1 MMSTGIK
8 SDRMSP
14 VPFKKLVLWVLEEYQ
29 KEKSIFGI
37 PESRF
42 YRKTKGG
49 PAPLPGTAAENPI
62 GPAAGP
68 HTQLAQNIVAA
79 YLAGA
84 RYFELKTV
92 QVIDGEELPVSK
104 PCILARDEGYN
115 VEWSTELTVPDAFN
129 EYIKAYFLLKLLS
142 KELNLGGGAGF
153 AFNMSVGYDLQG
165 IQSPKI
171 DAFLENMKNASKTA
185 VWKECK
191 NFLRKNL
198 GLFKNVDAAFLGNIS
213 PGVCSSVTLST
224 LHGCPRQEI
233 EKIAGYLL
241 GVKKLGV
248 YIKLNPTLLGYDFAR
263 QTLDRLGFNYLSF
276 DDTHFREDLQYE
288 DAIPMLRRLQST
300 AGELKLDFGVKLTN
314 TFPVKIE
321 NGELPG
327 EEMYMSGRALYP
339 LTVSLAAKLAES
351 MDGDIRISYS
361 GGADYS
367 NIGEL
372 LAAGVAPVTFATT
385 LLKPGGYQR
394 IRQLALLAEEAVAPQ
409 AGVSVTLL
417 KALAEKALGDALYQ
431 KSFRQ
436 TEDRKLSKPVPLF
449 DCFTAPCKEGCPIGQ
464 DAPEYIRLS
473 EEGRDREAFE
483 LITAKNPFP
492 FSTGTICARPCMRKC
507 TRIDYD
513 GPVDI
518 RAAKLAAAEKG
529 RHSVK
534 PAKQAANGGFKAAV
548 IGGGPAG
555 LSAAYFLARNGVNV
569 TVFEKRESLGG
580 VLRHVIPEFRLPGS
594 ALSRDLELIE
604 SMGITV
610 RLGEGGPAVHTLK
623 KEGFRYIFL
632 ATGAWGAG
640 RVDFEAED
648 GMAYDVLDFL
658 EKFNTGSLPAA
669 GKNVAVIGAGN
680 SAMDAARAALRLPG
694 VEGVTI
700 VYRRTEKLM
709 PADPEEF
716 RLALEE
722 GAVFKEL
729 LAPVSLKNG
738 VLRCQKLKLG
748 APDDS
753 GRRSPE
759 PLSGQY
765 EELPAD
771 TVVFAVGQKTDAA
784 FLRENDI
791 AVDKNGRPLTM
802 TPAHETGVP
811 GVFAGGDLLRGPA
824 TVVEAIADGLA
835 FAKTVLERE
844 GIAPAEYD
852 LDGLFDKQR
861 QYGEIAEK
869 KGVLGGACAG
879 QCLECGAVCAVCVE
893 VCPNRANVAVRVPG
907 MKDPGQ
913 ILHIDS
919 LCNAC
924 GNCETFCP
932 YDSAPYRDKL
942 TLYQSEAEFNAGEN
956 QGFWISGAE
965 KGRFKARIGSAV
977 SEGALLPD
985 GTFPGV
991 PAELARLMKTVLEE
1005 YRYIL

>member
-1 MMSTGIK
+1 MK
-8 SDRMSP
+8 DRMSP
-14 VPFKKLVLWVLEEYQ
+14 VPFDKLVGWALEEYR
-29 KEKSIFGI
+29 KEKSVFGV
-37 PESRF
+37 PESKF
-42 YRKTKGG
+42 YRKTKSA
-49 PAPLPGTAAENPI
+49 PASLPGISAENPV

-92 QVIDGEELPVSK
+92 QVIDGDELPVSK
-104 PCILARDEGYN
+104 PCIFARDEGYN
-115 VEWSTELTVPDAFN
+115 VEWSTELTVPEAMG

-142 KELNLGGGAGF
+142 KELRLGDAAGF
-153 AFNMSVGYDLQG
+153 AFNMSVGYDLKG

-171 DAFLENMKNASKTA
+171 DSFIENMKNASKTA

-191 NFLRKNL
+191 RFLRKNL
-198 GLFKNVDAAFLGNIS
+198 GLFKNVDAAFLGGIS
-213 PGVCSSVTLST
+213 PKICSSVTLST

-263 QTLDRLGFNYLSF
+263 RTLDRLGFDYLSF

-288 DAIPMLRRLQST
+288 DAVPMLRRLQST

-314 TFPVKIE
+314 TFPVKIK

-367 NIGEL
+367 NIGGL

-394 IRQLALLAEEAVAPQ
+394 IRQLALLAEETAVP
-409 AGVSVTLL
+409 AGVSAPLL
-417 KALAEKALGDALYQ
+417 KSLAEKALVDALYRK
-431 KSFRQ
+431 KSRP
-436 TEDRKLSKPVPLF
+436 TEDRKLTKPVPLF
-449 DCFTAPCKEGCPIGQ
+449 DCFIAPCKEGCPIGQ

-473 EEGRDREAFE
+473 GEGRYREAFE

-518 RAAKLAAAEKG
+518 RDAKLAAAEKG
-529 RHSVK
+529 PPSVK
-534 PAKQAANGGFKAAV
+534 PAKAAVKSGFKAAV

-555 LSAAYFLARNGVNV
+555 LSAAYFLAKNGADV
-569 TVFEKRESLGG
+569 TVYEKRESLGG
-580 VLRHVIPEFRLPGS
+580 VLRYVIPEFRLPKS
-594 ALSRDLELIE
+594 ALARDLELIE

-610 RLGEGGPAVHTLK
+610 RLGAGDLDVDALK

-632 ATGAWGAG
+632 ATGAWRSG
-640 RVDFEAED
+640 RVDFEAES
-648 GMAYDVLDFL
+648 GKVYDVLSFL
-658 EKFNTGSLPAA
+658 GKFNDGSLPAA

-694 VEGVTI
+694 VECVTV
-700 VYRRTEKLM
+700 VYRRTQELM

-716 RLALEE
+716 RIALDE

-738 VLRCQKLKLG
+738 VLRCQKMKLG
-748 APDDS
+748 APDAS

-765 EELPAD
+765 EELSAD
-771 TVVFAVGQKTDAA
+771 TVIFAAGQKTDEA
-784 FLRENDI
+784 FLQKNGVAADE
-791 AVDKNGRPLTM
+791 NGRPLTVS
-802 TPAHETGVP
+802 PANETAVP

-824 TVVEAIADGLA
+824 TIVEAIADGLA

-844 GIAPAEYD
+844 GITPAEFAA
-852 LDGLFDKQR
+852 DGLFNKPR
-861 QYGEIAEK
+861 QYREITEK

-879 QCLECGAVCAVCVE
+879 QCLECGAVCSVCVE

-907 MKDPGQ
+907 MKNPSQ
-913 ILHIDS
+913 VLHIDS

-924 GNCETFCP
+924 GNCGTFCP
-932 YDSAPYRDKL
+932 YNSAPYRDKL
-942 TLYQSEAEFNAGEN
+942 TLYKSEAEFLAGEN
-956 QGFWISGAE
+956 QGFWVSDAE
-965 KGRFKARIGSAV
+965 KGRFRARIGDAV
-977 SEGALLPD
+977 LEGGLSPD
-985 GTFPGV
+985 GTCPGV
-991 PAELARLMKTVLEE
+991 PAELARFIGTVLEE